1 MWFALDLDEV
11 YIVTT
16 HNRTQTLQQHMQSR
30 ISLVQKTMLISLL
43 VFMSSLLALG
53 TLTYSH
59 MQAVA
64 GEQHRHSQQQLGNQL
79 AKLSAPLIL
88 RHDLI
93 SLNVSLQELIGS
105 DTISG
110 AAIFNADD
118 KMLAKAGFLGSRNLE
133 KFTIRSNDVLLGSL
147 QIKISEVNL
156 QPSWQALLQ
165 LMWPGTL
172 ALGLFSLI
180 VGWWYG
186 NRLYR
191 PMQALH
197 EAQEQLL
204 LYERTPPLDDQ
215 RLDEWG
221 ILNLGFNS
229 INEHRMLHA
238 QTEQQFELDMPQG
251 TGLPVIPA
259 SSLEQQ
265 DPGAFD
271 HELHDLA
278 KELSD
283 SSDIGDPLLSH
294 GLGGREGQSDYSSQ
308 AIDTEFTRQ
317 VPILTMDDLQFG
329 GTPEDPDPI
338 IDPDP
343 LMDKPKATLANT
355 PAPAGLKAQLSAAD
369 DNPLVSLLYINVN
382 TRDQGPMVAEEKHQ
396 LLKAYQRLV
405 DQVCAIYGG
414 AIETE
419 DNHDVLVTFDKPLEH
434 MTHCVNAL
442 CAAQFFF
449 GLYKAYNER
458 RSQAG
463 RPTLNIQIV
472 VHTGP
477 LDDSAELI
485 QEAYDLSRQQRL
497 DDMMISRQ
505 VAYHPELQQRVL
517 ELDNCQLLN
526 NGAFSLTRLS
536 DDYQDLL
543 NMQISHF
550 SASL

>member
-1 MWFALDLDEV
+1 MCDLRQRRKEL

-30 ISLVQKTMLISLL
+30 ISLVQKTMLVSLL
-43 VFMSSLLALG
+43 VFVCSLLALG
-53 TLTYSH
+53 TLTYGY
-59 MQAVA
+59 MQTVA
-64 GEQHRHSQQQLGNQL
+64 GEQHRHTQQQLGNQL

-93 SLNVSLQELIGS
+93 SLNVSLQELIS
-105 DTISG
+105 SETITG
-110 AAIFNADD
+110 AAIFNADE
-118 KMLAKAGFLGSRNLE
+118 KMLAKSGFLGSRDLE

-156 QPSWQALLQ
+156 QPSWQALLN

-172 ALGLFSLI
+172 AMALFSLI

-191 PMQALH
+191 PMQDLH

-229 INEHRMLHA
+229 INENRMLHA

-278 KELSD
+278 KELSSD
-283 SSDIGDPLLSH
+283 GGADDIGDPLLSNNY
-294 GLGGREGQSDYSSQ
+294 GVQQ
-308 AIDTEFTRQ
+308 PIDTEFTRQ

-329 GTPEDPDPI
+329 GTPDDPEPI
-338 IDPDP
+338 MDPDP
-343 LMDKPKATLANT
+343 LLDEPKATLANT
-355 PAPAGLKAQLSAAD
+355 PAPAGLQAQISAAD
-369 DNPLVSLLYINVN
+369 ENPLVSLLYINVN
-382 TRDQGPMVAEEKHQ
+382 TRDQGPMVADEKHQ

-458 RSQAG
+458 RVQAG
-463 RPTLNIQIV
+463 RQTLNIQIV

-485 QEAYDLSRQQRL
+485 QEAHDLSCQQRL
-497 DDMMISRQ
+497 DDMIISRQ

-536 DDYQDLL
+536 SDYQDLL

>member
-1 MWFALDLDEV
+1 MCGLRQRRKEL

-30 ISLVQKTMLISLL
+30 ISLVQKTMLVSLL
-43 VFMSSLLALG
+43 VFVCSLLALG
-53 TLTYSH
+53 TRTDTH

-64 GEQHRHSQQQLGNQL
+64 GEQHRHTQQQLGNQL

-93 SLNVSLQELIGS
+93 SLNVSLQELIS
-105 DTISG
+105 SETITG
-110 AAIFNADD
+110 AAIFNADE
-118 KMLAKAGFLGSRNLE
+118 KMLAKAGFLGSRDLE

-156 QPSWQALLQ
+156 QPSWQALLN
-165 LMWPGTL
+165 LMWPGTV
-172 ALGLFSLI
+172 AMALFSLI

-191 PMQALH
+191 PMQDLH

-229 INEHRMLHA
+229 INENRMLNA

-278 KELSD
+278 KELSID
-283 SSDIGDPLLSH
+283 SGADDIGDPLL
-294 GLGGREGQSDYSSQ
+294 GNNYGVQQ
-308 AIDTEFTRQ
+308 PIDTDFTRQ

-329 GTPEDPDPI
+329 GTPDDPEPI
-338 IDPDP
+338 VDPDP
-343 LMDKPKATLANT
+343 LLDEPKATLANT
-355 PAPAGLKAQLSAAD
+355 PAPAGLQAQISAAD
-369 DNPLVSLLYINVN
+369 ENPLVSLLYINVN

-458 RSQAG
+458 RAQAG

-477 LDDSAELI
+477 LEDSADLI
-485 QEAYDLSRQQRL
+485 QEAYELSCQQRL

-517 ELDNCQLLN
+517 ELDNCQLQS

-536 DDYQDLL
+536 SDYQDLL

>member
-1 MWFALDLDEV
+1 MCGLRQRWKEL

-30 ISLVQKTMLISLL
+30 ISLVQKTMLVSLL
-43 VFMSSLLALG
+43 VFACSLLALG

-59 MQAVA
+59 MQTVA
-64 GEQHRHSQQQLGNQL
+64 DEQHRHTQQQLGNQL

-93 SLNVSLQELIGS
+93 SLNVALQELIS
-105 DTISG
+105 SNTITG
-110 AAIFNADD
+110 AAIFNADE
-118 KMLAKAGFLGSRNLE
+118 KMLAKAGFLGSRELE
-133 KFTIRSNDVLLGSL
+133 KFTIRSNNVLLGSL
-147 QIKISEVNL
+147 QIKISAVNL
-156 QPSWQALLQ
+156 QPSWHALLN

-172 ALGLFSLI
+172 AMALFSLI
-180 VGWWYG
+180 IGWWYG
-186 NRLYR
+186 NRLSR
-191 PMQALH
+191 PMQDLH

-229 INEHRMLHA
+229 INESRMLHA

-283 SSDIGDPLLSH
+283 HADIGDPLLS
-294 GLGGREGQSDYSSQ
+294 GNTDTRASDYSAQ
-308 AIDTEFTRQ
+308 PIDTDFTRQ

-329 GTPEDPDPI
+329 GTPDDPEPLM
-338 IDPDP
+338 DPDP
-343 LMDKPKATLANT
+343 LLDEAKATLANT
-355 PAPAGLKAQLSAAD
+355 PAPAGLQAQLSAAD
-369 DNPLVSLLYINVN
+369 ENPLVSLLYINVN

-458 RSQAG
+458 RRQAG

-477 LDDSAELI
+477 LEDSAELI
-485 QEAYDLSRQQRL
+485 QEAYDLSCQQRL
-497 DDMMISRQ
+497 DDMVISRQ

-517 ELDNCQLLN
+517 ELDNCQLLH

-536 DDYQDLL
+536 SDYQDLL